1 MFVDYENVDS
11 SLGRNYFFATCNSFN
26 ALHVKIL
33 ILLFLS
39 SYMRIFLKHVQGIDH

>member
-11 SLGRNYFFATCNSFN
+11 SLGRNYFIATCISFN
-26 ALHVKIL
+26 ALHGKII

-39 SYMRIFLKHVQGIDH
+39 SHMRIFLKHVQGINH